1 MKITKGH
8 SPIAYDGPI
17 LSRNQMQKELARQ
30 AAREKG
36 LAKYICISC
45 GHYTDLETQQVYGF
59 ARPKRGLVWCETCND
74 WLRVMPKRKPKALP
88 ETPLF

>member
-1 MKITKGH
+1 
-8 SPIAYDGPI
+8 
-17 LSRNQMQKELARQ
+17 MQKELARQ

-59 ARPKRGLVWCETCND
+59 ARPKRGYVWCEKCDD
-74 WLRVMPKRKPKALP
+74 WLRVMPKRKPKPLP
-88 ETPLF
+88 ETPLFLWLRQSNGPDAPHNALQLKT